1 MVRGVPFVDSK
12 VVVTR
17 DGCDRRVRNGRVGVG
32 GDVNDRGVGQELHDH
47 THIILDC
54 RKHHRR
60 LQCNL
65 FMTVMLFYYNPIFS
79 SDKEIVKTTH

>member
-54 RKHHRR
+54 
-60 LQCNL
+60 
-65 FMTVMLFYYNPIFS
+65 
-79 SDKEIVKTTH
+79 